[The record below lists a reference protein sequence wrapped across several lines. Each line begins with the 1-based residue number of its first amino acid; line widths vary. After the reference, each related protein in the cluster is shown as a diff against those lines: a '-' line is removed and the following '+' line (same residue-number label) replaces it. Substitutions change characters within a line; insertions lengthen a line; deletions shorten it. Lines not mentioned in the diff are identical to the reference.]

1 MSQLNPVKKSIC
13 QTFEKCN
20 ECCTII
26 EHHGKKRKEKRTHGG
41 YRRSAEVKHRC
52 GGAECNVWTHNCY
65 IQPAEEEIRRRR
77 SNEEIMARVEG
88 LTNQR
93 ETLDEDDWAFKD
105 HPVFVYADYEAM
117 QESHGEHFPIMVC
130 CETDEED
137 YTHTFYGKECS

>member
-1 MSQLNPVKKSIC
+1 MTQLNPVKKSIC

-20 ECCTII
+20 ECCKII

-65 IQPAEEEIRRRR
+65 IQPAEEEIQ
-77 SNEEIMARVEG
+77 EIMARVER
-88 LTNQR
+88 LTNQG
-93 ETLDEDDWAFKD
+93 EALDEDDWAFKD
-105 HPVFVYADYEAM
+105 PPVFVYADYEAM

-130 CETDEED
+130 CETNEED

>member
-1 MSQLNPVKKSIC
+1 MSQLNPVKKFIC

-20 ECCTII
+20 ECCKII

-52 GGAECNVWTHNCY
+52 GGAECNVCMDSQLLH
-65 IQPAEEEIRRRR
+65 
-77 SNEEIMARVEG
+77 SNQGEA
-88 LTNQR
+88 
-93 ETLDEDDWAFKD
+93 LDEDGW
-105 HPVFVYADYEAM
+105 DYEAM

-130 CETDEED
+130 CETNEED

>member
-1 MSQLNPVKKSIC
+1 MVGP
-13 QTFEKCN
+13 
-20 ECCTII
+20 
-26 EHHGKKRKEKRTHGG
+26 
-41 YRRSAEVKHRC
+41 
-52 GGAECNVWTHNCY
+52 NVTSVRLWTHNCY

-88 LTNQR
+88 LTNQG
-93 ETLDEDDWAFKD
+93 EALDEDDWAFKD

-130 CETDEED
+130 CETNEED